1 MDLTSRKRRPLN
13 RLVPHLRD
21 TRLIIVFSEGAQT
34 EKQYFESD
42 LFQSHRVQ
50 VKVIPT
56 EDGLS
61 APKHVFERMK
71 RYLSNVDL
79 EPNDEYWLVTDVDR
93 WPQEQLAEVF
103 SHAIR
108 GKNRADL
115 AISNPSFELWLFL
128 HLADWKAGS
137 ATASQVETALRSSL
151 GSYNK
156 ANLDFNSFRGGVAA
170 AIDRAKS
177 LSSASGQLWPANP
190 GTHAFRVVE
199 SALRVVANK

>member
-1 MDLTSRKRRPLN
+1 MDLTSRKKRPLN
-13 RLVPHLRD
+13 RSIPHLRD
-21 TRLIIVFSEGAQT
+21 TKLIVIFSEGAKT

-56 EDGLS
+56 EKGFS

-71 RYLSNVDL
+71 HYIRNVDL
-79 EPNDEYWLVTDVDR
+79 DPNDEYWLVTDVDR

-108 GKNRADL
+108 GKNRAEL

-128 HLADWKAGS
+128 HLADWVDGS
-137 ATASQVETALRSSL
+137 ADASKIETELRSIL

-156 ANLDFNSFRGGVAA
+156 ANLQINSFRSGVAS
-170 AIDRAKS
+170 AIVRAKA
-177 LSSASGQLWPANP
+177 LSSENGRMWPENP
-190 GTHAFRVVE
+190 GTYAFRVVE
-199 SALRVVANK
+199 SALRIANNQ